1 MRSKQKL
8 DFKMEKSLSVNQ
20 FGRKS
25 FQLVTQLIKL
35 FAYTFRHVFYIF
47 NGMVTYLKIIH
58 KWFYELLYNEFN
70 DSS

>member
-25 FQLVTQLIKL
+25 FQLTTQLIKL
-35 FAYTFRHVFYIF
+35 FMYTFRHVFYIF
-47 NGMVTYLKIIH
+47 NGSVTYLKTIH
-58 KWFYELLYNEFN
+58 
-70 DSS
+70 